1 MRIVRTG
8 YFFAAS
14 PALAG
19 VLAVLFSWRI
29 VGAVLLALAV
39 FILFFFRD
47 PERAIPAEPGV
58 VVSPADGRVLGV
70 DETTLEGR
78 PMTRVSIFLSIFNVH
93 VNRAPIAGRVAAVRY
108 QPGRF
113 HVASQPAASEENELN
128 EVALEGEGT
137 RVVFRQIAGLIARR
151 IEFWSRVGEELA
163 RGQRVGLIRFGSRV
177 EVFFDPVY
185 RAQVSAGARVQGGSS
200 VLAVRK

>member
-8 YFFAAS
+8 YFFAAA

-19 VLAVLFSWRI
+19 VLAVVFGWRI
-29 VGAVLLALAV
+29 AGAVLLALAV
-39 FILFFFRD
+39 FTVFFFRD
-47 PERAIPAEPGV
+47 PERTIPTEPGV

-78 PMTRVSIFLSIFNVH
+78 PVTRVSIFLSIFDVH

-151 IEFWSRVGEELA
+151 IEFWPRAGEELA

-177 EVFFDPVY
+177 EVFIEPAY
-185 RAQVSAGARVQGGSS
+185 RAQVSAGARVHGGSS

>member
-8 YFFAAS
+8 YFFAAA

-19 VLAVLFSWRI
+19 ALAVVLGWQI
-29 VGAVLLALAV
+29 AGAALLALAV

-58 VVSPADGRVLGV
+58 LVSPADGRVLGV
-70 DETTLEGR
+70 EEIELEGR
-78 PMTRVSIFLSIFNVH
+78 AVTRVSIFLSIFDVH
-93 VNRAPIAGRVAAVRY
+93 VNRAPIAGRVSAVRY
-108 QPGRF
+108 QRGRF
-113 HVASQPAASEENELN
+113 HVASQPAASEENEMN
-128 EVALEGEGT
+128 EVAVEGEGT

-151 IEFWSRVGEELA
+151 IEFWSRMGEELA

-177 EVFFDPVY
+177 EVFFEPAY
-185 RAQVSAGARVQGGSS
+185 RAQVSAGARVHGGSS
-200 VLAVRK
+200 VLAARK

>member
-8 YFFAAS
+8 YLFAAA

-19 VLAVLFSWRI
+19 VGALLLGWRITGALLLAVM
-29 VGAVLLALAV
+29 G

-47 PERAIPAEPGV
+47 PERAIPAEPGI

-70 DETTLEGR
+70 DKTTLEGR
-78 PMTRVSIFLSIFNVH
+78 AVTRVSIFLSLFDVH

-128 EVALEGEGT
+128 EVTLEGEGT
-137 RVVFRQIAGLIARR
+137 RVVFRQIAGLLARR
-151 IEFWSRVGEELA
+151 IEFWSRLGDELA
-163 RGQRVGLIRFGSRV
+163 RGQRLGLIRFGSRV
-177 EVFFDPVY
+177 EVFFDSAY
-185 RAQVSAGARVQGGSS
+185 RPQVSSGARVHGGSS
-200 VLAVRK
+200 FLAVRQ